1 MRHCLHLLTLIAL
14 LPLLITGCN
23 KPKEVE
29 AVRPVRTMVVD
40 GSVHESTGVVTGQVT
55 AHAYVNASFR
65 VPGKLSQRMVSAG
78 SASKT
83 GQLLARLDDTVFK
96 DSWTS
101 AKADVSA
108 AKAVLEFAEKLEKR
122 RSTSF
127 NQRRFPSTIM
137 TRLFAN
143 SSRRAPNWKP
153 MKPRRGSQ
161 RSNSIIRNSRLKPM
175 ALSPKGLSKSARLS
189 LPDKRFFGSRRTRC
203 RTLFSRCRRTSSAAD

>member
-29 AVRPVRTMVVD
+29 DVQTRSND
-40 GSVHESTGVVTGQVT
+40 GRGRQVHESTGVVTGQVT

-65 VPGKLSQRMVSAG
+65 VPGKLSQTNGFGRKRV
-78 SASKT
+78 KT

-108 AKAVLEFAEKLEKR
+108 AKAVLEIAEKLEKR
-122 RSTSF
+122 RSNSPSIKGG
-127 NQRRFPSTIM
+127 FP
-137 TRLFAN
+137 
-143 SSRRAPNWKP
+143 
-153 MKPRRGSQ
+153 
-161 RSNSIIRNSRLKPM
+161 
-175 ALSPKGLSKSARLS
+175 ARL
-189 LPDKRFFGSRRTRC
+189 
-203 RTLFSRCRRTSSAAD
+203 